1 MAAAFAS
8 ACLAGGRLCKKGA
21 KCEPDPNSCMGR
33 GTNTLYGY
41 IVANAHDASW
51 NGEYSPGDPIQ
62 YLDNARRYDLGGVK
76 SRGRTL
82 YRANSQWRLATIDQA
97 GYAQG
102 PLGDSAAATEW
113 YEYGKEKKI
122 TGMYTAKTILASP
135 KPAWTSGVACVESA
149 KDLQY
154 FFEKADAEHKW
165 VVAALWR
172 PSCTNC
178 DWMWEKMARIEFERH
193 GDTFFLAIDVDR
205 VTSFMQRQPILG
217 ELPGF
222 VIFGPDFMKKA
233 VFSTPDADD
242 MLRCLDRLKV
252 AMPCDMTEV
261 KHGDVWQP
269 ADRNPDT
276 GYLNANY
283 AQYTPNLVQDVGYS
297 LSAPASASSC
307 SQLDA
312 NNTANGSSGNATA
325 AAPPPTRGLR
335 RCSRRPT
342 TAAPRCRRRR
352 PPPRGRHATRCA
364 TSSWRSTRCSARGGG
379 RRRGG
384 ERRRGGG
391 GGARAP
397 ARRRR
402 VPAGRAQHRQRD
414 PRDGPRVPGARVPRL
429 HVDRLV
435 HVRTLLAIMVHHFTH
450 LASPAPPSA
459 TL

>member
-1 MAAAFAS
+1 MRARPELVHGPRHQHAVR
-8 ACLAGGRLCKKGA
+8 LHRGAGAR
-21 KCEPDPNSCMGR
+21 P
-33 GTNTLYGY
+33 
-41 IVANAHDASW
+41 SW
-51 NGEYSPGDPIQ
+51 SGEYSPGDPIQ

-82 YRANSQWRLATIDQA
+82 YRANSQWLATIDQA

-102 PLGDSAAATEW
+102 LLGDSGGDRVVRVRQGEEDHRDVHGEDDPRVAEAGVDVGRRVRRVGA
-113 YEYGKEKKI
+113 G
-122 TGMYTAKTILASP
+122 
-135 KPAWTSGVACVESA
+135 PA
-149 KDLQY
+149 Y
-154 FFEKADAEHKW
+154 FFSRADREHKW

-172 PSCTNC
+172 PSRTNC

-242 MLRCLDRLKV
+242 MLRCLDRLKL

-297 LSAPASASSC
+297 LSGAGLGQFLL
-307 SQLDA
+307 QLDA
-312 NNTANGSSGNATA
+312 NNTANGSSATGRRA
-325 AAPPPTRGLR
+325 AAGIARPSGAPRGGRQLQRRVAAAGGRRLVGGTR
-335 RCSRRPT
+335 RC
-342 TAAPRCRRRR
+342 A
-352 PPPRGRHATRCA
+352 
-364 TSSWRSTRCSARGGG
+364 SSLWRSTRCSARGGE

-384 ERRRGGG
+384 ERSAARGGG
-391 GGARAP
+391 ASAP

-402 VPAGRAQHRQRD
+402 APAG
-414 PRDGPRVPGARVPRL
+414 
-429 HVDRLV
+429 
-435 HVRTLLAIMVHHFTH
+435 
-450 LASPAPPSA
+450 
-459 TL
+459 

>member
-297 LSAPASASSC
+297 LSGAGLGQYLL
-307 SQLDA
+307 QLDA
-312 NNTANGSSGNATA
+312 NNTANGSSANATA
-325 AAPPPTRGLR
+325 AAPPLSRGL
-335 RCSRRPT
+335 PALL
-342 TAAPRCRRRR
+342 AAADNRSAAV
-352 PPPRGRHATRCA
+352 PPPAAA
-364 TSSWRSTRCSARGGG
+364 TSWAARDAL
-379 RRRGG
+379 RHFIVEVDAMQR
-384 ERRRGGG
+384 
-391 GGARAP
+391 
-397 ARRRR
+397 ARRRAETR
-402 VPAGRAQHRQRD
+402 RRAEARRAIAARTLQPAAAA
-414 PRDGPRVPGARVPRL
+414 PPRVEPSTANASTRGTG
-429 HVDRLV
+429 LV
-435 HVRTLLAIMVHHFTH
+435 CLAPVCRGFT
-450 LASPAPPSA
+450 
-459 TL
+459 

>member
-1 MAAAFAS
+1 
-8 ACLAGGRLCKKGA
+8 
-21 KCEPDPNSCMGR
+21 
-33 GTNTLYGY
+33 
-41 IVANAHDASW
+41 
-51 NGEYSPGDPIQ
+51 
-62 YLDNARRYDLGGVK
+62 
-76 SRGRTL
+76 
-82 YRANSQWRLATIDQA
+82 
-97 GYAQG
+97 
-102 PLGDSAAATEW
+102 
-113 YEYGKEKKI
+113 
-122 TGMYTAKTILASP
+122 MYTAKTILASP

-297 LSAPASASSC
+297 LSGAGLGQFLL
-307 SQLDA
+307 QLDA

-325 AAPPPTRGLR
+325 AAPPPTRGLPALLAAADNR
-335 RCSRRPT
+335 SAAVPPPAAASWAARDARLSIVSRRD
-342 TAAPRCRRRR
+342 AARAAE
-352 PPPRGRHATRCA
+352 GEAESGGA
-364 TSSWRSTRCSARGGG
+364 ARGGG
-379 RRRGG
+379 ARSNPPPPRPAIEPSTANASRGTG
-384 ERRRGGG
+384 LVCLAPVCRGF
-391 GGARAP
+391 
-397 ARRRR
+397 
-402 VPAGRAQHRQRD
+402 
-414 PRDGPRVPGARVPRL
+414 
-429 HVDRLV
+429 
-435 HVRTLLAIMVHHFTH
+435 M
-450 LASPAPPSA
+450 
-459 TL
+459 

>member
-154 FFEKADAEHKW
+154 FEKADAEHKGW
-165 VVAALWR
+165 WRRCGGRRAPTATGCGEDGADRIRAARRHLLPRDRRR
-172 PSCTNC
+172 PRPVH
-178 DWMWEKMARIEFERH
+178 A
-193 GDTFFLAIDVDR
+193 A
-205 VTSFMQRQPILG
+205 PILS

-242 MLRCLDRLKV
+242 MLRCLDQLKL

-261 KHGDVWQP
+261 KHGGVAARRPQP
-269 ADRNPDT
+269 RHGLPQRELCAVHNRP
-276 GYLNANY
+276 GRRLLLSGAGLGQYLRSSMRI
-283 AQYTPNLVQDVGYS
+283 TPR
-297 LSAPASASSC
+297 
-307 SQLDA
+307 
-312 NNTANGSSGNATA
+312 TA
-325 AAPPPTRGLR
+325 AAPAPRRPRRRRRAAFR

-342 TAAPRCRRRR
+342 AAAPRCRRRP
-352 PPPRGRHATRCA
+352 PPPRGR
-364 TSSWRSTRCSARGGG
+364 ARRAAPVHRGG
-379 RRRGG
+379 RRDAARAAESRKRGG
-384 ERRRGGG
+384 ERRARAS
-391 GGARAP
+391 GARSSPPLPRTQVEPSTANATRGTGLVCLAP
-397 ARRRR
+397 VCR
-402 VPAGRAQHRQRD
+402 GF
-414 PRDGPRVPGARVPRL
+414 
-429 HVDRLV
+429 
-435 HVRTLLAIMVHHFTH
+435 M
-450 LASPAPPSA
+450 
-459 TL
+459 